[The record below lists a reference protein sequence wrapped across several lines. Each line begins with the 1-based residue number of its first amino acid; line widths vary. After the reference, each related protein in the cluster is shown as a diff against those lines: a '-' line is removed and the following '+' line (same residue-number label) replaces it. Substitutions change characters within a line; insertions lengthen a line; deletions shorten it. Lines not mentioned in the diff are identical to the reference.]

1 MAATEY
7 DKAQRAAAF
16 IRKRIRYRPRVGLIL
31 GSGLGA
37 FADSLGG
44 AVRILY
50 QQIPH
55 FPVSTA
61 VGHAGRLVVGLS
73 GKVPVAVLQGRAH
86 YYEGYAPEQVVFP
99 TRVLKLLGV
108 QALVVTNAAGGISAR
123 LKVPSLMLIRDH
135 INHMGLNPLRGRN
148 DERFGPRFP
157 DMTEAYSKKFRAL
170 AKKEAR
176 RQKLRLPEGVYA
188 ALHGPSYETPAEIQ
202 ALKRIGADAVGMSTV
217 PEVTVASH
225 MGMKVLGISSVTNL
239 AAGLSRRKIN
249 HEEVLAEGERIAG
262 RLTRLLHALAP
273 LLAKEVE

>member
-1 MAATEY
+1 
-7 DKAQRAAAF
+7 
-16 IRKRIRYRPRVGLIL
+16 VGLIL

-37 FADSLGG
+37 FADSLRR
-44 AVRILY
+44 AKRIPY
-50 QQIPH
+50 RQIPH

-61 VGHAGRLVVGLS
+61 VGHAGRLVAGLVG
-73 GKVPVAVLQGRAH
+73 GVPVIVLQGRAH
-86 YYEGYAPEQVVFP
+86 YYEGYTPEQVVFP

-108 QALVVTNAAGGISAR
+108 EALVVTNAAGGISAR

-135 INHMGLNPLRGRN
+135 INHMGFNPLRGGN

-157 DMTEAYSKKFRAL
+157 DMSEAYSKKFRAL
-170 AKKEAR
+170 ARKEAR

-202 ALKRIGADAVGMSTV
+202 ALKRIGADAVGMSTA

-239 AAGLSRRKIN
+239 AAGLSKQKIN
-249 HEEVLAEGERIAG
+249 HEEVLEEGGRIAG
-262 RLTRLLHALAP
+262 RLTRLLEALAP
-273 LLAKEVE
+273 LLAKEVG